1 MNFIEELYYGNINP
15 NEKRYDKDTHYAKT
29 MRKFCDSENE
39 LGKMLKGK
47 PLHLVNDLINASD
60 EIVATTSIENFKLGF
75 RLGVQMI
82 CDSLICDDSI
92 FKDLQEVVMKKIIIC
107 LIITMTITSTVNA
120 AEVPRQSTPCN
131 ATNEAVVVVESFVG
145 DILTE
150 VQNGLGYSDARA
162 KSNRIFFNALLNGQT
177 NGYSYGELV
186 DIANNAIWQYRDMY
200 LRPDFYANNLEKVR
214 VIIAP
219 VIKDYKTGKI
229 TYAEAEFNA
238 RNRIYQSV
246 NPDFNPD
253 VEYMKDPLSRDI
265 PSVDNSLFILARKL
279 ILGL

>member
-39 LGKMLKGK
+39 LGKMLNGK

-60 EIVATTSIENFKLGF
+60 EIVAITSIENFKLGF

-120 AEVPRQSTPCN
+120 AEVPTESAPCN
-131 ATNEAVVVVESFVG
+131 ATNEAIVIVESFIG

-150 VQNGLGYSDARA
+150 V
-162 KSNRIFFNALLNGQT
+162 
-177 NGYSYGELV
+177 
-186 DIANNAIWQYRDMY
+186 
-200 LRPDFYANNLEKVR
+200 
-214 VIIAP
+214 
-219 VIKDYKTGKI
+219 
-229 TYAEAEFNA
+229 
-238 RNRIYQSV
+238 
-246 NPDFNPD
+246 
-253 VEYMKDPLSRDI
+253 
-265 PSVDNSLFILARKL
+265 
-279 ILGL
+279 